1 MNKILPLSAVT
12 ALTLTVGL
20 MLPGMAQELRPALPE
35 TEAAQVNPLPDE
47 VVKEEEKAEGISAP
61 EEKHSFKDD
70 HGVVTDTAKTVG
82 KGVEAVGKGA
92 VEGVG
97 AVGKGVGKG
106 AEKVGKGAVVGVEA
120 VGKGAEKVGK
130 GAVVGVEAVGK
141 GVEKLGKGLVDGIKK
156 VGGGGGAKP
165 KSNLSQSQSLS
176 NNAPATPAPQVTPAA
191 SAPETKQSPDL
202 EKAQGWE

>member
-35 TEAAQVNPLPDE
+35 TEAAQVNPLPDQ
-47 VVKEEEKAEGISAP
+47 VVKEEEKAEGIAVP

-92 VEGVG
+92 IEGVG

-106 AEKVGKGAVVGVEA
+106 AGKVGKGAVV
-120 VGKGAEKVGK
+120 GAEKVGK